1 MLYEVVNFTSLS
13 SKRTFNPNISHFFY
27 NFTGNEE
34 TVNLPSDNALAE
46 GDRKNH
52 EIPPPEPA
60 PVSTPKPLERPP
72 SPYNSEVVEVEDT
85 VEHEEKAKFLD
96 NVQVNLCV

>member
-1 MLYEVVNFTSLS
+1 MLYETSHRCRVNVLLTQTFLTS
-13 SKRTFNPNISHFFY
+13 FY

-72 SPYNSEVVEVEDT
+72 SPHNSEVVKVEDT